1 MEAWSSG
8 VLTSVLGVDEPSMAK
23 MAIDLIVFSS
33 TPDTHTQGEF
43 VLVTPHGR
51 RLEVYPH
58 GVECEVS

>member
-33 TPDTHTQGEF
+33 TLDTRKGMSGSDITREA
-43 VLVTPHGR
+43 LLR
-51 RLEVYPH
+51 R
-58 GVECEVS
+58 